1 MLSAL
6 GSRLSAAFSHAA
18 APARIGEDEF
28 AVLLPRGAAGPADRV
43 REALFSM
50 VFGLDDD
57 VRPEAVELYVHRLR
71 KKLEGSG
78 VAISTLRGL
87 GYMLAA
93 RGGNASGA

>member
-1 MLSAL
+1 MLEAL
-6 GSRLSAAFSHAA
+6 I
-18 APARIGEDEF
+18 ARQGKPV
-28 AVLLPRGAAGPADRV
+28 A

-57 VRPEAVELYVHRLR
+57 VRPEAIELYVHRLR

-87 GYMLAA
+87 GYMLA
-93 RGGNASGA
+93 GQASGEPRS